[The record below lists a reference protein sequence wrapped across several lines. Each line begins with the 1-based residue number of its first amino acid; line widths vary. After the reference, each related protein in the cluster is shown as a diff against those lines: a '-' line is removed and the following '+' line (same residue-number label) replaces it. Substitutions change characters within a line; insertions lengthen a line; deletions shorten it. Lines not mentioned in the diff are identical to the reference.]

1 MNFIKRAFT
10 SIKRNLGKT
19 CLLFLIVL
27 ILGSVISGTISA
39 DQAAENTERNL
50 FNNMLTIARLEFD
63 WWGLREAE
71 EVDPDDWYWTPD
83 PSLVTELTPDMIRAV
98 AALPYVETYDF
109 FVHAFGLWSS
119 DIEWYDPPTPDGM
132 EGGMWMEESDL
143 GIQIQLRGVQ
153 NPNIFDIQQGLLE
166 LVHGRVFT
174 DYEIEN
180 PSNVI
185 LISEGLAAQNGLT
198 VGSTISIR
206 NIVFDFDT
214 DMIARSPGHNSEED
228 ILVEETYDVEVV
240 GIFRLA
246 APPDRGDPWS
256 NWNFAWEIGNRI
268 YAPNSF
274 AINANLFQ
282 ARAQLEHM
290 PDDWGWFVREDGT
303 QMDPEDM
310 IWIQHFFSL
319 YNPNDF
325 PAFQEAVTEML
336 PHFIVIDAGGG
347 LDGVSAALASM
358 RSLTQTILWLAVGA
372 SILILTLLITLFL
385 RDRKR
390 EVGIYL
396 ALGEKKRKLVS
407 QFVVEVMV
415 IAFFSI
421 VVALFAGNIL
431 AANLSENMLISDL
444 AAEDDGGRGNMMGGW
459 WDDDNP
465 FMWEGYANV
474 VDTDEIIASYDVSLT
489 PMMILLFF
497 AIGLGTTLV
506 ATIVPMIYVVRLNP
520 KKIMM

>member
-27 ILGSVISGTISA
+27 ILCSVISGTISA
-39 DQAAENTERNL
+39 DQAAENTERNM
-50 FNNMLTIARLEFD
+50 FNNMLTITRLEFD
-63 WWGLREAE
+63 WWALREAE
-71 EVDPDDWYWTPD
+71 DVDPDDWHWMPD
-83 PSLVTELTPDMIRAV
+83 PALVTELTPDMIREI

-109 FVHAFGLWSS
+109 FVRVWDLWTL
-119 DIEWYDPPTPDGM
+119 DIEMYDPPSPEGM
-132 EGGMWMEESDL
+132 GGGMWVDENEL
-143 GIQIQLRGVQ
+143 GIRFGVRGVQ

-174 DYEIEN
+174 EYEIEN

-185 LISEGLAAQNGLT
+185 LISEGLAEQNGLT
-198 VGSTISIR
+198 VGSTISFR
-206 NIVFDFDT
+206 NIFFAPQL
-214 DMIARSPGHNSEED
+214 DMMWDPGHQSEEN
-228 ILVEETYDVEVV
+228 ILADETYNVEVV

-282 ARAQLEHM
+282 ARAQLEHAT
-290 PDDWGWFVREDGT
+290 DDWEWHIREDGT
-303 QMDPEDM
+303 QMEPEDM
-310 IWIQHFFSL
+310 IWIEHFFSL

-325 PAFQEAVTEML
+325 PAFREAVAESL
-336 PHFIVIDAGGG
+336 PHFLVIDAGGG
-347 LDGVSAALASM
+347 LQGVSSALASM

-372 SILILTLLITLFL
+372 SLLILTLLITLFL

-415 IAFFSI
+415 IAFISI

-431 AANLSENMLISDL
+431 AATLSENMLISDL
-444 AAEDDGGRGNMMGGW
+444 AADEDDRGGHS
-459 WDDDNP
+459 WDLWEDNP
-465 FMWEGYANV
+465 FMWDGYMQV

-489 PMMILLFF
+489 PMTILLFF
-497 AIGLGTTLV
+497 AIGLGTTLI
-506 ATIVPMIYVVRLNP
+506 ATIIPMIYVVRLNP